1 MDAAIDEAVFARDMA
16 ASVGLVGFLRTNL
29 PGVVYIG
36 SNVMTY
42 EPIMST
48 SDIVRNWPPHV
59 RQRLSQMCVDNKNG
73 DIIILDHNDESDG
86 GAKIYTMSK
95 AYAEQLVKNSKVPQ
109 LIRPLTDGGDTKVT
123 TGF

>member
-16 ASVGLVGFLRTNL
+16 ASVGLVGFLKTNL

-48 SDIVRNWPPHV
+48 SDIVRNWPPQV
-59 RQRLSQMCVDNKNG
+59 RQKLSQMCVDNKNG
-73 DIIILDHNDESDG
+73 DVIILDHNDESDG
-86 GAKIYTMSK
+86 GSKIYTMSK
-95 AYAEQLVKNSKVPQ
+95 ADAEQLVKNSKVPQ
-109 LIRPLTDGGDTKVT
+109 LIQPLTDGGDTKVT
-123 TGF
+123 KGF